1 MTQRTVDLD
10 QARRRI
16 GRIGVWSAA
25 LGALPAAQEREQL
38 QHIEELGY
46 TTVWITEMEKEA
58 FAHSALALA
67 ATKNLTVA
75 TGIANMW
82 AREPETAASGAN
94 ALGEAFDGRF
104 VLGVG
109 ISHARFVERYQK
121 PLAKAREY
129 LGRMVDTQ
137 LLGSLAPTS
146 TPWLIAALRPKMLEL
161 SASHAQ
167 GAHPYFVP
175 VEHTAS
181 ARKLIGPDAL
191 LAPEL
196 AVVLDSNPETA
207 RATARG
213 YMSLYLALPN
223 YTNNLLELGFTDD
236 DFASGGSDRLVD
248 AVIAWGDV
256 DAIKRRVDD
265 HLAAGADHVCI
276 QPLTDTDRY
285 PGGRFPTRE
294 LVELAPVLLG
304 R

>member
-1 MTQRTVDLD
+1 MTTEFHRTVDLD
-10 QARRRI
+10 QVRRRL
-16 GRIGVWSAA
+16 GRVGVWSAA
-25 LGALPAAQEREQL
+25 LGALPAGQEREQL

-46 TTVWITEMEKEA
+46 SAVWLTEMEKEA

-67 ATKNLTVA
+67 ATKTITVA

-94 ALGEAFDGRF
+94 AL
-104 VLGVG
+104 
-109 ISHARFVERYQK
+109 VERYQK

-129 LGRMVDTQ
+129 LGRMHDAQ
-137 LLGSLAPTS
+137 LLGTPAPAP
-146 TPWLIAALRPKMLEL
+146 TPWLVAALRTKMLEL
-161 SASHAQ
+161 SASQAQ

-175 VEHTAS
+175 PEHTAL
-181 ARKLIGPDAL
+181 ARKIIGPDAI

-196 AVVLDSNPETA
+196 AVVLDPNPETA

-213 YMSLYLALPN
+213 YMTLYLALPN

-248 AVIAWGDV
+248 AVVAWGDV
-256 DAIKRRVDD
+256 EAIKRRVDD

-285 PGGRFPTRE
+285 PGGRFPTHE
-294 LVELAPVLLG
+294 LEELAPALL
-304 R
+304 RS